1 MLIKIFYAAS
11 FSTFLVLP
19 FLYKCKCRA
28 MRYFYYRMADQYEMR
43 NMYSKMVMLFLIWFH
58 FLYLNLTGN
67 HYNLLPS
74 TIICFT
80 MFSHNYCERLFYFLQ
95 NDRTLFAAMLITLT
109 CLFIPQF
116 LPLGY
121 TFGTLLFA
129 AVFYPS
135 QILRKKMDDN
145 EWYAQMWENDCRELP
160 GLYFKWEKMERDVH
174 VTPKDVLRGLARK
187 WRKMVCRC
195 NSKTK
200 PDHSE
205 CSNNSAKSND
215 SAKSYRCK

>member
-1 MLIKIFYAAS
+1 MFIKILYAAS

-19 FLYKCKCRA
+19 FLYKCKWRA
-28 MRYFYYRMADQYEMR
+28 IRYFYYRMADQYEMR
-43 NMYSKMVMLFLIWFH
+43 NMYSKMIMLFLILFH

-67 HYNLLPS
+67 HYDLLPS

-109 CLFIPQF
+109 CLFIPHF

-121 TFGTLLFA
+121 TFGTLMFG

-135 QILRKKMDDN
+135 KQLREKMDDC
-145 EWYAQMWENDCRELP
+145 EWHAQMWENDCRELP
-160 GLYFKWEKMERDVH
+160 DWYFMWEKMERDVH
-174 VTPKDVLRGLARK
+174 VTPKDVLKGIARRWKK
-187 WRKMVCRC
+187 WTCR
-195 NSKTK
+195 NSKT
-200 PDHSE
+200 
-205 CSNNSAKSND
+205 CSKAKSQSDDFNKCD
-215 SAKSYRCK
+215 NAPQSSRCK

>member
-58 FLYLNLTGN
+58 FLYLNLTGI

-215 SAKSYRCK
+215 SAKSFRCK

>member
-1 MLIKIFYAAS
+1 MLIKIFHATS

-28 MRYFYYRMADQYEMR
+28 MRYFYYRMADQYKMR

-58 FLYLNLTGN
+58 FMYLNLTGN
-67 HYNLLPS
+67 HYDLLPS

-109 CLFIPQF
+109 CLFIPHF

-121 TFGTLLFA
+121 TFGTLMFA
-129 AVFYPS
+129 AMFYPS
-135 QILRKKMDDN
+135 QILRRKMDDN
-145 EWYAQMWENDCRELP
+145 EWYARMWENDCRELP
-160 GLYFKWEKMERDVH
+160 ELYFKWEKMERDVH
-174 VTPKDVLRGLARK
+174 VTPKDVLRGMARK
-187 WRKMVCRC
+187 WKKMVCR
-195 NSKTK
+195 NSKT
-200 PDHSE
+200 
-205 CSNNSAKSND
+205 CSKAKSEPGNSEKCD
-215 SAKSYRCK
+215 NATKSFRCK